1 MTNEKRVVLMGNPN
15 VGKSTV
21 FNEIT
26 GSHQHTGNWTG
37 KTVDTAKGRFY
48 YKFMNYEL
56 VDLPGTYSLLSSSE
70 EERLARDYL
79 CFEKYDCVV
88 CVADATNLLRNLN
101 LVLQV
106 IEVTDKVVLL
116 LNLCDEAKKK
126 NITVNA
132 DALSKMLGIPVV
144 KATARSG
151 KGINELLEK
160 VHLIS
165 NGALTAE
172 PATLFYPN
180 SVESAVHR
188 VKRGLKG
195 NIDTDKNLRF
205 FALRL
210 LEGDESFNNSFKRHF
225 GADIF
230 QKGYIRGNLNP
241 AKRELEKLG
250 YGGEKFAV
258 CITTAIFERAE
269 DMAQQTVIR
278 LPSKKERM
286 EKRLDKILMGR
297 YTSIP
302 VMLLL
307 FAVVLWITVAGSNY
321 PSEFLRGVFDNFE
334 VWLADKLAAT
344 GASDTFVSLFV
355 NGILRVLLWV
365 IAVMLPP
372 MAIFFPLF
380 AILEDFGI
388 LPRIAF
394 NLDGVF
400 ERCGACGKQAL
411 TTCMGYGC
419 NAVGVTGSRIIDSPR
434 ERLVAIITNSLSP
447 CNGRFPLLIAV
458 ISMFFSQNSV
468 AAALI
473 LLCFMGVSMLATFAS
488 SKLLTS
494 TVLKGV
500 SSSFVLEL
508 PPYRKPKILSLIG
521 DTVRE
526 KIIFVLFRAAAVAA
540 PAGLV
545 IWVLANVRVGSV
557 TLLCYIAD
565 ILEPAGR
572 FIGLDGVMLLA
583 FILGFPA
590 NEIVIPIALMAYLS
604 TGEMSDYSSLES
616 LKTILTDN
624 GWTWVTALCTCI
636 FSMFHFPCSTTLL
649 TIWKETKNVKW
660 TVLSVIT
667 PLVFGVVICAV
678 ISHVFK

>member
-1 MTNEKRVVLMGNPN
+1 MKRKKRVLLMGNPN

-37 KTVDTAKGRFY
+37 KTVDVAKGEYY
-48 YKFMNYEL
+48 YKFSDYEL
-56 VDLPGTYSLLSSSE
+56 IDLPGTYSLLSSSE

-79 CFEKYDCVV
+79 CFEDYDCVV
-88 CVADATNLLRNLN
+88 CVVDATNLLRNLN

-116 LNLCDEAKKK
+116 LNLADEARKK
-126 NITVNA
+126 NIEV
-132 DALSKMLGIPVV
+132 DIQGLSNFLGVPVV

-151 KGINELLEK
+151 KGINELLEQ

-165 NGALTAE
+165 NGTVKNE
-172 PATLFYPN
+172 VKTIFYLN
-180 SVESAVHR
+180 DIESAVKQ
-188 VKRGLKG
+188 VKKALKCT
-195 NIDTDKNLRF
+195 IDTDKNLRF

-210 LEGDESFNNSFKRHF
+210 LENDDSFNNSFKKHF
-225 GADIF
+225 GEDVF
-230 QKGYIRGNLNP
+230 LNGTLRGNLNK
-241 AKRELEKLG
+241 AKCDLTKLG
-250 YGGEKFAV
+250 LNGDNYVKS
-258 CITTAIFERAE
+258 ITSSIFDITNSIVEH
-269 DMAQQTVIR
+269 TVKH
-278 LPSKKERM
+278 LPSKKENR
-286 EKRLDKILMGR
+286 EKALDKILMGK

-307 FAVVLWITVAGSNY
+307 FGVVLWITIAGSNY
-321 PSEFLRGVFDNFE
+321 PSDFLRTVFDSFE
-334 VWLADKLAAT
+334 VWLADTMINLGVSQT
-344 GASDTFVSLFV
+344 IVSLLV
-355 NGILRVLLWV
+355 NGVLRVLLWV
-365 IAVMLPP
+365 VAVMLPP

-380 AILEDFGI
+380 ALLEDFGV

-394 NLDGVF
+394 NLDGAF

-419 NAVGVTGSRIIDSPR
+419 NAVGVTGCRIIDSPR

-447 CNGRFPLLIAV
+447 CNGRFPLLIAI
-458 ISMFFSQNSV
+458 ISMFFCSNSLLS
-468 AAALI
+468 AMI
-473 LLCFMGVSMLATFAS
+473 LLGLIAVSMLMTFAT
-488 SKLLTS
+488 SKVLTS

-521 DTVRE
+521 DTIRE
-526 KIIFVLFRAAAVAA
+526 KIIFVLFRAVTVAA
-540 PAGLV
+540 PAGLI
-545 IWVLANVRVGSV
+545 IWVLANINIADT
-557 TLLCYIAD
+557 TLLCKIAD
-565 ILEPAGR
+565 VFDPVGH

-604 TGEMSDYSSLES
+604 TGEMGDYSTLES
-616 LKTILTDN
+616 LKTILVDN

-649 TIWKETKNVKW
+649 TIWKETKSVKW
-660 TVLSVIT
+660 TLLSVLT
-667 PLVFGVVICAV
+667 PLLTGIIICAL
-678 ISHVFK
+678 INFVF